1 MMQQLEEEEER
12 RKRYPGF
19 TKASGPSGPPQS
31 PSLSLL
37 PNASTSAPLLRSP
50 TPRPRGP
57 GASLGV
63 QRSPPLAFER
73 AGPAVRPTYQ
83 NSSGIR
89 RVPEA
94 AESRPLAFESTRFAA
109 NPPHSSAGVHR
120 LMESP
125 PSWGDRQRSLSKDYE
140 AQIHQRSSASLV
152 ASRNY
157 GTNVTARVAR
167 SQNPERTKSPPSLH
181 PNSDIAGYSSQPV
194 HGRPDSFSTP
204 LDNRPRS
211 PVNYAD
217 LLDHQDQPSVSPYLG
232 SDASA
237 RSFTTDTGGVQ
248 VLKRTRSPPL
258 QSGSD
263 VLQDNL
269 HFAQSGSKRSASF
282 SSPLDNRP
290 RSPVNYADL
299 LDHQDQ
305 PSVSPYLGSD
315 ASARSFTTDTG
326 GVQVLKRTRSPPL
339 QSGSDVLQDNLHF
352 AESGS
357 KREMQ
362 AKAKR
367 LARFKVELNA
377 NVQGSPD
384 FADQKANKHEQS
396 MVERQ
401 KYVGNHPP
409 ELAGDFTNGHVSS
422 DYDASESSTIIT
434 GSCPDMCPE
443 SERAERERKGDLDQ
457 FERLDGDRNQ
467 TSKSL
472 AVKKYTRTAE
482 REAGLIRPMPIL
494 QKTIDYLLNLLD
506 QPYDDKFLGIYNFL
520 WDRMRAIRMDLRM
533 QHIFNQGAIVMLEQM
548 IRLHIIAMH
557 ELCEHTKGE
566 GFSEGFDAH
575 LNIEQMNKTSVEL
588 FQLYDDHR
596 KRGINVPT
604 EKEFRG
610 YYALLKLDKHPG
622 YKVEPAELSLDLAK
636 MTPEIRQTPEVLF
649 ARDVARACRTVN
661 FIAFFRL
668 ARRASY
674 LQACL
679 IHAHFAKLRTQALA
693 SLHSGL
699 QNNQGLP
706 VTHVAKWLAME
717 DEDIESLLQYHGFS
731 IKVFEEPYMMKEG
744 PFLNLDK
751 DYPTKCSE
759 LVHIKRSKMV
769 VEDVSPSTQVV
780 SSPAKAT
787 EEIKFS
793 KIHKHDMISTPYVEK
808 ESSTHR
814 IDEEMSDLDAI
825 LSPKDSR
832 QPQPIVITPTVSKQ
846 GENDRQAADSSI
858 SPWGFLLSHSSPRPE
873 LAKVGIV
880 GKPNSDALSRSST
893 ERNMRCD
900 IGGMPLQMVSTTVLQ
915 ERASGGKY
923 DYAVENSG
931 SLSVVFNNL
940 EDAEATD
947 IHADIHEENEISK
960 VVTDDYDEETAE
972 AKLKLILRL
981 WKRRAIKRRE
991 VREQRQLAANTAL
1004 DLLSLGPPI
1013 RQNKDQPSN
1022 IGEFNIDHV
1031 MWERY
1036 KRHVESWSRL
1046 NVSDV
1051 IAGILSRRNPDA
1063 KCLCWKVIV
1072 CSLINNSGGV
1082 KLEQR
1087 NQVACLPAGSWLL
1100 SKLMPFSKGD
1110 DDDLVISS
1118 PGLSIW
1124 RKWASQY
1131 DADPTCCLSIVK
1143 DTDFDNLDETVAGA
1157 SAVLFLVSDNIPWNH
1172 QKVQLQKLL
1181 MSIPSGSC
1189 LPLLI
1194 LSGSCKEET
1203 PDSFSIMVN
1212 ELGLHEIDKSQIS
1225 SFQVFPLVV
1234 NDEMEHSDGFFSD
1247 EQLREGLKWL
1257 ASESPLQPVL
1267 HNMKTRELVLPHLNS
1282 SLEVLERINDFEV
1295 SPNSCIS
1302 AFNKALDW
1310 SLEEIASAAK
1320 ANPANWPCPEIA
1332 LLAESSDEHRVV
1344 KWYLPTIGWNSLEK
1358 IEPLMFA
1365 LRDCKLP
1372 AFTDDISW
1380 LARGSH
1386 MGKEIK
1392 NQRLQLEN
1400 CLVTYLTSS
1409 KMMRYTEAMK
1419 EASLMLQKSAH
1430 LELHN
1435 SCYCIVPKW
1444 VMIFR
1449 RIFNWRLM
1457 NLSSGSFSVAYV
1469 LERHHVAPPI
1479 TGDVDML
1486 GLEDSVPSH
1495 YLNHPSLDEIIEGC
1509 CTLPP
1514 LLGGDESQPEAFQPL
1529 SRMVPNGE
1537 VHEAT
1542 TNTND
1547 LVEDERDVVQD
1558 GNLDITYKMS
1568 YTNVFDST
1576 RTEIVVAG
1584 KATQEAENLSKLLEQ
1599 CNIQQNKLDE
1609 TLSIYF

>member
-1 MMQQLEEEEER
+1 
-12 RKRYPGF
+12 
-19 TKASGPSGPPQS
+19 
-31 PSLSLL
+31 
-37 PNASTSAPLLRSP
+37 
-50 TPRPRGP
+50 
-57 GASLGV
+57 
-63 QRSPPLAFER
+63 
-73 AGPAVRPTYQ
+73 
-83 NSSGIR
+83 
-89 RVPEA
+89 
-94 AESRPLAFESTRFAA
+94 
-109 NPPHSSAGVHR
+109 
-120 LMESP
+120 
-125 PSWGDRQRSLSKDYE
+125 
-140 AQIHQRSSASLV
+140 
-152 ASRNY
+152 
-157 GTNVTARVAR
+157 
-167 SQNPERTKSPPSLH
+167 
-181 PNSDIAGYSSQPV
+181 
-194 HGRPDSFSTP
+194 
-204 LDNRPRS
+204 
-211 PVNYAD
+211 
-217 LLDHQDQPSVSPYLG
+217 
-232 SDASA
+232 
-237 RSFTTDTGGVQ
+237 
-248 VLKRTRSPPL
+248 
-258 QSGSD
+258 
-263 VLQDNL
+263 
-269 HFAQSGSKRSASF
+269 
-282 SSPLDNRP
+282 
-290 RSPVNYADL
+290 
-299 LDHQDQ
+299 
-305 PSVSPYLGSD
+305 
-315 ASARSFTTDTG
+315 
-326 GVQVLKRTRSPPL
+326 
-339 QSGSDVLQDNLHF
+339 
-352 AESGS
+352 
-357 KREMQ
+357 
-362 AKAKR
+362 
-367 LARFKVELNA
+367 
-377 NVQGSPD
+377 
-384 FADQKANKHEQS
+384 
-396 MVERQ
+396 
-401 KYVGNHPP
+401 
-409 ELAGDFTNGHVSS
+409 
-422 DYDASESSTIIT
+422 
-434 GSCPDMCPE
+434 
-443 SERAERERKGDLDQ
+443 
-457 FERLDGDRNQ
+457 
-467 TSKSL
+467 
-472 AVKKYTRTAE
+472 
-482 REAGLIRPMPIL
+482 
-494 QKTIDYLLNLLD
+494 
-506 QPYDDKFLGIYNFL
+506 
-520 WDRMRAIRMDLRM
+520 
-533 QHIFNQGAIVMLEQM
+533 
-548 IRLHIIAMH
+548 
-557 ELCEHTKGE
+557 
-566 GFSEGFDAH
+566 
-575 LNIEQMNKTSVEL
+575 
-588 FQLYDDHR
+588 
-596 KRGINVPT
+596 
-604 EKEFRG
+604 
-610 YYALLKLDKHPG
+610 
-622 YKVEPAELSLDLAK
+622 
-636 MTPEIRQTPEVLF
+636 
-649 ARDVARACRTVN
+649 
-661 FIAFFRL
+661 
-668 ARRASY
+668 
-674 LQACL
+674 
-679 IHAHFAKLRTQALA
+679 
-693 SLHSGL
+693 
-699 QNNQGLP
+699 
-706 VTHVAKWLAME
+706 
-717 DEDIESLLQYHGFS
+717 
-731 IKVFEEPYMMKEG
+731 
-744 PFLNLDK
+744 
-751 DYPTKCSE
+751 
-759 LVHIKRSKMV
+759 
-769 VEDVSPSTQVV
+769 
-780 SSPAKAT
+780 
-787 EEIKFS
+787 
-793 KIHKHDMISTPYVEK
+793 MISTPYVEK

-832 QPQPIVITPTVSKQ
+832 KPQPVVITPTVSKQ
-846 GENDRQAADSSI
+846 GENDRQAADASI
-858 SPWGFLLSHSSPRPE
+858 SPWGFLLSHSSPRPK

-893 ERNMRCD
+893 ERNMHCD
-900 IGGMPLQMVSTTVLQ
+900 IGGMPLQMVSTTILQ

-947 IHADIHEENEISK
+947 IHTDIHEENEISK
-960 VVTDDYDEETAE
+960 VVTNDYDEETAE

-981 WKRRAIKRRE
+981 WKRRSIKRRE

-1022 IGEFNIDHV
+1022 IGEFDIDHV

-1072 CSLINNSGGV
+1072 CSLINNSGEV

-1087 NQVACLPAGSWLL
+1087 NQVTCLPAGSWLL
-1100 SKLMPFSKGD
+1100 SKLMPFSK
-1110 DDDLVISS
+1110 
-1118 PGLSIW
+1118 
-1124 RKWASQY
+1124 
-1131 DADPTCCLSIVK
+1131 VK

-1157 SAVLFLVSDNIPWNH
+1157 SAVLFLVSDNSPWNQ

-1225 SFQVFPLVV
+1225 SIQVFPLVV
-1234 NDEMEHSDGFFSD
+1234 NHEMEHSDGFFSD

-1282 SLEVLERINDFEV
+1282 SLEVLGRINDFEV

-1344 KWYLPTIGWNSLEK
+1344 KWYLPTIGWNSLKK

-1409 KMMRYTEAMK
+1409 KMMRYTEAMN

-1469 LERHHVAPPI
+1469 LKRHDVAPPI

-1509 CTLPP
+1509 CSLPP
-1514 LLGGDESQPEAFQPL
+1514 LLGGDESRPEAFQPL